1 MNLAD
6 LPAGRVEIAVVRHDV
21 VCDRHLASE
30 WKLRSDPRVGLR
42 DRVSIPRDQAKP
54 LQRFVGAND
63 DQRRKRLVGA
73 RLHQQRSFVDHVGRR
88 MLLIRLESLRPG
100 GADEWVQD
108 RVQGF
113 PGSFVVED
121 QVADLL
127 SIESPFCIQDA
138 LAKLFHDSLQAF
150 RTGLD
155 DFARQLV
162 SIDDGNVEVTE
173 HLCDGRLSACD
184 PTCEAHDRFHGP
196 PVLNIERFGQDDLAC
211 ATHARMRAVV
221 QRVKSASVSVE
232 GEIVGAIREGLLV
245 YLGAARN
252 DEPRDVQYT
261 ADKIAGLRIFPN
273 DDGRM
278 SLSVE
283 DIAGAVLVVSQFT
296 LFGDVRRG
304 RRPSFDEAAAPEIAE
319 ALYLDVVEELRARGI
334 PVETGTFRAMMLV
347 RSEVDGPVTIQ
358 IDSRKL
364 Y

>member
-1 MNLAD
+1 
-6 LPAGRVEIAVVRHDV
+6 
-21 VCDRHLASE
+21 
-30 WKLRSDPRVGLR
+30 
-42 DRVSIPRDQAKP
+42 
-54 LQRFVGAND
+54 
-63 DQRRKRLVGA
+63 
-73 RLHQQRSFVDHVGRR
+73 
-88 MLLIRLESLRPG
+88 
-100 GADEWVQD
+100 
-108 RVQGF
+108 
-113 PGSFVVED
+113 
-121 QVADLL
+121 
-127 SIESPFCIQDA
+127 
-138 LAKLFHDSLQAF
+138 
-150 RTGLD
+150 
-155 DFARQLV
+155 
-162 SIDDGNVEVTE
+162 
-173 HLCDGRLSACD
+173 
-184 PTCEAHDRFHGP
+184 
-196 PVLNIERFGQDDLAC
+196 
-211 ATHARMRAVV
+211 MRAVV

-232 GEIVGAIREGLLV
+232 GETVGAIREGLLV